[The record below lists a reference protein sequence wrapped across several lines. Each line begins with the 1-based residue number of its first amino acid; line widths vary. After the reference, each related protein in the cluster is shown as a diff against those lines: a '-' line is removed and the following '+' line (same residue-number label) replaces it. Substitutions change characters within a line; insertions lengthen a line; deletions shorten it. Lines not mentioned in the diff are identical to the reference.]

1 MIWRGTH
8 LRPSSQGPEHAA
20 GAAGGTFDFSS
31 PTSSSS
37 DVAALKLQVRRHM
50 RLVRAAIPGSTARR
64 AAHRAALHLLR
75 CGRLRRVR
83 CVAVYLA
90 SGSELDTA
98 PLIRALHRARKRVLV
113 PVIDAQRPGTMY
125 FVPLERDD
133 ALRRRHF
140 GIGEPVERRR
150 IGRVRVDLMVLP
162 LRAFDAHGNR
172 LGSGAGY
179 YDRWLAR
186 AAVKPWCVGY
196 AYAIQEVPR
205 LPREA
210 HDQGLDAVCTER
222 GMRRFGAR

>member
-8 LRPSSQGPEHAA
+8 LRPLSQGPEQAS
-20 GAAGGTFDFSS
+20 GVAGGTSNSFAASS
-31 PTSSSS
+31 TSG
-37 DVAALKLQVRRHM
+37 VAAFKSQLRRHL
-50 RLVRAAIPGSTARR
+50 RIARDAIARPAARR

-75 CGRLRRVR
+75 SGRLDRAR

-113 PVIDAQRPGTMY
+113 PIVDARRAGTMHM
-125 FVPLERDD
+125 VPLDPGSP
-133 ALRRRHF
+133 LRRRRY
-140 GIGEPVERRR
+140 GIGEPVARRR
-150 IGRVRVDLMVLP
+150 IPRVRVDVMVLP
-162 LRAFDAHGNR
+162 LRGFDRRGTR

-186 AAVKPWCVGY
+186 ASIRPWCVGW
-196 AYAIQEVPR
+196 AYAIQELPE

-210 HDQGLDAVCTER
+210 HDQRLDAVCTER
-222 GMRRFGAR
+222 GLRRIEADR